1 MSDEPILA
9 AIAALRSDMALRM
22 DRFEAAQGS
31 LRTELLG
38 ESVSTRAALMER
50 MDRLQARMD
59 QLHEECFTAFAQGET
74 VRRHSDNTRAE
85 TRDIA
90 EQVSSLVRQVR
101 MLRTRLD
108 QIEGP

>member
-1 MSDEPILA
+1 MSDEPILS
-9 AIAALRSDMALRM
+9 AIAALRSDMASRM
-22 DRFEAAQGS
+22 DRIETAQGS
-31 LRTELLG
+31 LRAELLG
-38 ESVSTRAALMER
+38 ETISTRTVLMER

-85 TRDIA
+85 THDLA
-90 EQVSSLVRQVR
+90 DQVSGLVRQVR

-108 QIEGP
+108 EIEGP